1 MTKPIPINPT
11 RDAILKLFD
20 THPKLET
27 YSKKRPEGTKYI
39 SGFKLKGTDKI
50 LAVDKNIK
58 SKQPIFILYNE
69 TVKLALDR
77 ESISYEKYPKGKSR
91 NSNLHK
97 FSGFKKDALLRTY
110 PQSVTEAETIIAI
123 LSK

>member
-1 MTKPIPINPT
+1 MTKPIPTNPT
-11 RDAILKLFD
+11 RDAILDLFD
-20 THPKLET
+20 VHPKLET
-27 YSKKRPEGTKYI
+27 YSEETKYI
-39 SGFKLKGTDKI
+39 SGFKLKETNKI

-77 ESISYEKYPKGKSR
+77 ESISYKEYPKGKSR

-97 FSGFKKDALLRTY
+97 FSGFEKDALLRTY
-110 PQSVTEAETIIAI
+110 PQSVSEAETIIAI